1 MPMTGPMLEAACS
14 NALVDST
21 SAATR
26 ARLVSVAVT
35 NYVAQYAAGAP
46 IDDSTGP
53 FTEFSPTR
61 LPQVTLGAGAGA
73 PVVTIT
79 YTPVEGGSEKTQ
91 SVTGVAGA
99 TVKFPVPVQTI
110 TRVQTDVDPG
120 DVMDI
125 QAGDTWVSPAPRS
138 VFGSAAG
145 DVVCRLAEDD
155 ADITMT
161 LAAGIPV
168 PIRAEIVRA
177 TGTTATVVLL
187 W

>member
-14 NALVDST
+14 NALTTST
-21 SAATR
+21 SSATR
-26 ARLVSVAVT
+26 ARLVSLAVV

-46 IDDSTGP
+46 IDDSVGP

-61 LPQVTLGAGAGA
+61 LPEVTLGAGAGA
-73 PVVTIT
+73 PVVTLT
-79 YTPVEGGSEKTQ
+79 YIPIEGGPERTQ

-99 TVKFPVPVQTI
+99 TVKFTQPVQII
-110 TRVQTDVDPG
+110 TRVQTDIDPV

-138 VFGSAAG
+138 LFPNVAG
-145 DVVCRLAEDD
+145 DVVCRSVEDD
-155 ADITMT
+155 LDVTLT

-168 PIRAEIVRA
+168 PIRADIIRA